1 MENIQGLVLVLV
13 AGVGGALLA
22 KYRGRDPLRFFFLSL
37 LFGMITIPYLC
48 IVKTR
53 LPVVEGI
60 EEPEKGDDGVIEF
73 EPTQE
78 QIELSIA
85 LQVINGIGEKT
96 ADNIVYN
103 FPDEESLSNCTIEEL
118 QAIPGVGPDVARLVK
133 DEFY

>member
-60 EEPEKGDDGVIEF
+60 EEPEKGDDLPLIH
-73 EPTQE
+73 
-78 QIELSIA
+78 I
-85 LQVINGIGEKT
+85 
-96 ADNIVYN
+96 
-103 FPDEESLSNCTIEEL
+103 
-118 QAIPGVGPDVARLVK
+118 
-133 DEFY
+133 